1 MILVCNGILTIRK
14 LTPRLLKL
22 LMTMDFAGLERERV
36 DSLTRTKVGWPS
48 LILASTM
55 NFPMYPVPP
64 MSRILL
70 LSAIA

>member
-1 MILVCNGILTIRK
+1 
-14 LTPRLLKL
+14 
-22 LMTMDFAGLERERV
+22 MTMDFAGLERV

-70 LSAIA
+70 LSAIAKTLWLKRTIDA